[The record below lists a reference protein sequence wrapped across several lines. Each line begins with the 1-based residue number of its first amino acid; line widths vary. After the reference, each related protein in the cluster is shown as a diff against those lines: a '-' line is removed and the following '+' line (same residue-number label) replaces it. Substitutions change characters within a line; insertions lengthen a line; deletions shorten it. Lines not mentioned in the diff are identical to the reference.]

1 MSIIQKH
8 SPRTNSLPFLGWATL
23 SGHVSGVHCGRSLSA
38 LRLIDSGVPCMG
50 AGMRRVKSN
59 RVKTWRDAPDL
70 AGAGASRGGQGV
82 GTCLRWQ
89 SSQKWVVPQQNHD
102 ATEQQNLHFHSMAS
116 DP

>member
-1 MSIIQKH
+1 M
-8 SPRTNSLPFLGWATL
+8 